1 MLRGVGF
8 GWSGVVE
15 EDEGGYE
22 WREPRFELSNAVWRR
37 ERQREEERNFHS
49 SILLI
54 IKKAKRKGC
63 LTLRKNCL
71 FFH

>member
-37 ERQREEERNFHS
+37 ERQREEEEEEEEGGDAAR
-49 SILLI
+49 
-54 IKKAKRKGC
+54 RKGK
-63 LTLRKNCL
+63 RGR
-71 FFH
+71 

>member
-22 WREPRFELSNAVWRR
+22 WRAEVRAFQRGVASR
-37 ERQREEERNFHS
+37 ETEREQEEEERGD
-49 SILLI
+49 
-54 IKKAKRKGC
+54 AARRKGK
-63 LTLRKNCL
+63 RGR
-71 FFH
+71 

>member
-22 WREPRFELSNAVWRR
+22 WRAEVRAFQRGVASR
-37 ERQREEERNFHS
+37 ETEREQEEEERWD
-49 SILLI
+49 
-54 IKKAKRKGC
+54 AARRKGK
-63 LTLRKNCL
+63 RGR
-71 FFH
+71 

>member
-37 ERQREEERNFHS
+37 ERQREEEEEEEEEGGDAAR
-49 SILLI
+49 
-54 IKKAKRKGC
+54 RKGK
-63 LTLRKNCL
+63 RGR
-71 FFH
+71 

>member
-37 ERQREEERNFHS
+37 ERQREEEEEEGGDAAR
-49 SILLI
+49 
-54 IKKAKRKGC
+54 RKGK
-63 LTLRKNCL
+63 RGR
-71 FFH
+71 